1 MFEAVD
7 IFLSVSQIMHENLQA
22 DSLDLCPA
30 YSLKRSL
37 DQTSCLTTAFVKN
50 FSRVRAVLCS
60 FVLMKETWGEKKL
73 RLVKE
78 KQTRE
83 LKKRTAARL
92 AELRAVS
99 TGVATDIEEKGTQ
112 CNDWTPYLNACLFC
126 FLLLV
131 ANLLFLQWQYTK
143 RTFE

>member
-78 KQTRE
+78 KQTSE

-99 TGVATDIEEKGTQ
+99 TGVATDIEENGDSVQ
-112 CNDWTPYLNACLFC
+112 RLDSLPQRLS
-126 FLLLV
+126 
-131 ANLLFLQWQYTK
+131 LLFSSSCCEPTVSTVAIHQ
-143 RTFE
+143 EGS